1 MTGSF
6 RLSCDVL
13 SFLSFCYLR
22 SSYVIY
28 MLVGMGWKEVM
39 DGIFV
44 IGYRSS
50 KSTFDDNFIM
60 KDDPKILIISPKA
73 TNG

>member
-1 MTGSF
+1 MTDSF
-6 RLSCDVL
+6 RNSCDVL

-28 MLVGMGWKEVM
+28 MLVGMGWKEGM

-44 IGYRSS
+44 IGHRSS
-50 KSTFDDNFIM
+50 KSTFDDNVIL
-60 KDDPKILIISPKA
+60 KDDPNILIISPKT